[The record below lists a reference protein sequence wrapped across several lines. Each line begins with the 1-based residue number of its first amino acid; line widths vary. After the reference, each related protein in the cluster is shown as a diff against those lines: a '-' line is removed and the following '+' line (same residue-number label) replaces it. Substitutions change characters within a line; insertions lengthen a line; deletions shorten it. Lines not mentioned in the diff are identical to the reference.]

1 MGSFLRALFLSFAC
15 GLICYSQVERATIT
29 GTVSD
34 TSGAVVPDATVRV
47 IDEAT
52 NSILALKTDAAGE
65 YTASNLTPGS
75 YTIEAEKTGFNK
87 HVNRAFVVEV
97 SQVARLDIT
106 LPIGAVN
113 QTVEVT
119 GAVPVLQTENASV
132 GQVIGAQ
139 AVSQLP
145 LNGRNIAQLAILAP
159 GVTGLSYAPTGTI
172 NSGARPDE
180 LRPGGTTIEANGA
193 RDSANKMLLDGVDN
207 TEMISQTFVVRPS
220 IEGLQEFNLITSNA
234 GAEYDRGGGAILVT
248 STKSGS
254 NQFHGTVYE
263 FLRNSYFDAKNYFD
277 RPSAPIP
284 PYKLNDFGASM
295 GGPVIRNRTFFFV
308 NYEGYYE
315 RVASTVVTTVPTLA
329 ERQGNYQG
337 IATIYD
343 PLTTTQQG
351 SVYTR
356 SAFANNIIPAG
367 RFDPIAARLVNLYP
381 LPQTPSLVNNYVS
394 NPVKSTNNNR
404 GDVRIDHQITST
416 QNLFGRYSIDD
427 AQIQMPNTYNDAIGG
442 NEGQFSGPDSARG
455 QNGVVAYTNVIS
467 PSVVAEYRFG
477 FNKFASYLLPSPL
490 TDPIWQQIPGHVNSD
505 PYQPIA
511 PIISPSGYG
520 GLGNSRSEPLIRREH
535 LFENIADVS
544 WQRGKHNFKFGIDFI
559 HHLISETDSPP
570 GQSPFGRFN
579 FDNTFTNNPASPGGT
594 GNAIATMLLGYPA
607 STVRDFFIPG
617 TAHVIGNEFNY
628 YARDDWRVTNKLTLN
643 LGVHYEIDTPYH
655 EANNYWVNFDPVS
668 AQVLIAG
675 KNASS
680 TANWQTDYGSV
691 GPRIGFAYQVDSKTV
706 LRGGYGIFFDPQG
719 NEGTTIR
726 QQRQWPFDLIYTIT
740 PGSLFPSNTVSQ
752 GFITLASLPPGT
764 FSTPFGT
771 LKGIQTNFKNA
782 STQQF
787 NFGLQRQLS
796 QTSSLTLTY
805 LGSLGRHL
813 TWADPIDQPAPG
825 PGNIQARRPYNTQFP
840 SVTAISYLE
849 SAGNSE
855 YQSLQASF
863 QQRLKHGV
871 YFTAN
876 WVWAHAMDNAPFDGG
891 ADGPIPQDPTNRR
904 GDWASSSNDIRHR
917 FNLYGTYELPFGPG
931 KAFLNGSSIGDRY
944 LIGGWQLNGIAV
956 IQTGLP
962 YTVTTTGSPTNTGAG
977 SRANIVPGAAD
988 YPTNQSINEWFNPA
1002 AFAFPTPYNWG
1013 NAGRNLLRGPRE
1025 VNFDFTLEKRIPI
1038 VENKNLLFRAE
1049 FFNIFNHPEFA
1060 IPASTIG
1067 SAGVGTITS
1076 TAHPSRQIQ
1085 LALKFTF

>member
-1 MGSFLRALFLSFAC
+1 MNPFFRTLFLTLAFV
-15 GLICYSQVERATIT
+15 LISNAQVERATIT

-34 TSGAVVPDATVRV
+34 SSGAVVPEATVRV

-52 NSILALKTDAAGE
+52 NTTLTLKTDAAGE

-75 YTIEAEKTGFNK
+75 YTIEAEKTGFTT
-87 HVNRAFVVEV
+87 HVNRGFIVQV
-97 SQVARLDIT
+97 SQIARLDIT
-106 LPIGAVN
+106 LPVGAVS

-119 GAVPVLQTENASV
+119 GAVPVLQTENAAV

-145 LNGRNIAQLAILAP
+145 LNGRNLAQLAILAP

-193 RDSANKMLLDGVDN
+193 RDSANKLLLDGVDN

-220 IEGLQEFNLITSNA
+220 IEGVQEFNLITSNA
-234 GAEYDRGGGAILVT
+234 GAEYNRGGGAILVT
-248 STKSGS
+248 STKSGT
-254 NQFHGTVYE
+254 NQFHGSLYDFV
-263 FLRNSYFDAKNYFD
+263 RNSYFDAKNFFD
-277 RPSAPIP
+277 RPNAPIP
-284 PYKLNDFGASM
+284 PYKLNDFGASL
-295 GGPVIRNRTFFFV
+295 GGPILHNRTFFFV

-315 RVASTVVTTVPTLA
+315 RQASTVVTTVPTLA

-337 IATIYD
+337 IANVYD
-343 PLTTTQQG
+343 PLTTLQVGNTYVRTPF
-351 SVYTR
+351 S
-356 SAFANNIIPAG
+356 NNIIPAN
-367 RFDPIAARLVNLYP
+367 RFDPIAAQIVNLYP
-381 LPQTPSLVNNYVS
+381 LPQTASLVNNYVS
-394 NPVKSTNNNR
+394 NPLKSTDNDR

-416 QNLFGRYSIDD
+416 QMLFGRYSIDD
-427 AQIQMPNTYNDAIGG
+427 ARIIMPNTYNDAVGG
-442 NEGQFSGPDSARG
+442 NEGQFSGPDTARG
-455 QNGVVAYTNVIS
+455 QNGVLSYVNSIS

-477 FNKFASYLLPSPL
+477 FNKFSSFLLPSPL
-490 TDPIWQQIPGHVNSD
+490 TSPVWQEIPGHVNSD

-544 WQRGKHNFKFGIDFI
+544 WQHGRHNFKFGIDFLR
-559 HHLISETDSPP
+559 HLISETDSPP

-579 FDNTFTNNPASPGGT
+579 FDNTFTDNPASPGGT

-643 LGVHYEIDTPYH
+643 LGVHYEVDTPYH
-655 EANNYWVNFDPVS
+655 EANNYWVNFDPVT

-675 KNASS
+675 KNASQ
-680 TANWQTDYGSV
+680 TANWQTDYGSI
-691 GPRIGFAYQVDSKTV
+691 GPRIGFAYQVDSRTV
-706 LRGGYGIFFDPQG
+706 LRGGYGIFFDPEA

-740 PGSLFPSNTVSQ
+740 PGSLFPQNTVSQ

-764 FSTPFGT
+764 FNTPFGT

-782 STQQF
+782 SAQQF
-787 NFGLQRQLS
+787 NFGLQRQVS
-796 QTSSLTLTY
+796 DSSSITLTY

-813 TWADPIDQPAPG
+813 TWGDPIDQPAPG

-840 SVTAISYLE
+840 AVTAITYLE
-849 SAGNSE
+849 SAGNSA
-855 YQSLQASF
+855 YQSFQASF
-863 QQRLKHGV
+863 QQRFKRGL

-876 WVWAHAMDNAPFDGG
+876 WVWAHAEDNAPFDGG

-904 GDWASSSNDIRHR
+904 ADWAASDNDIRHR
-917 FNLYGTYELPFGPG
+917 INLYGTYELPFGPG
-931 KAFLNGSSIGDRY
+931 KSFLNGTSLVDRY
-944 LIGGWQLNGIAV
+944 LAGGWQLNGIGV

-962 YTVTTTGSPTNTGAG
+962 FTVTTTGSPTNTGASG
-977 SRANIVPGAAD
+977 RANLVSGVPV
-988 YPTNQSINEWFNPA
+988 YPVAQSINEWFNPA
-1002 AFAFPTPYNWG
+1002 AFAIPSAYNWG
-1013 NAGRNLLRGPRE
+1013 NAGRNILRGPRE
-1025 VNFDFTLEKRIPI
+1025 VNFDFTAEKKFLIT
-1038 VENKNLLFRAE
+1038 ESKNVLFRAE
-1049 FFNIFNHPEFA
+1049 FFNIFNHPQFSV
-1060 IPASTIG
+1060 PASTVG
-1067 SAGVGTITS
+1067 SAGLATITS
-1076 TAHPSRQIQ
+1076 TSHTSRQLQ
-1085 LALKFTF
+1085 LALKFVF

>member
-1 MGSFLRALFLSFAC
+1 MDKVFRASFLSLVGFLAC
-15 GLICYSQVERATIT
+15 YAQMERATIT

-52 NSILALKTDAAGE
+52 NTTQALKTDAAGQ

-87 HVNRAFVVEV
+87 HVNRGFIVQV
-97 SQVARLDIT
+97 SQTARLDIT
-106 LPIGAVN
+106 LPIGAVS

-207 TEMISQTFVVRPS
+207 TEMISQTFIVRPS

-248 STKSGS
+248 STKSGT
-254 NQFHGTVYE
+254 NQLHGTLYE

-284 PYKLNDFGASM
+284 PYKLNDFGASL
-295 GGPVIRNRTFFFV
+295 GGPVIHNRTFFFV

-315 RVASTVVTTVPTLA
+315 RISSTVVTTVPTLG

-337 IATIYD
+337 IAPIFDPMTTI
-343 PLTTTQQG
+343 QQG

-356 SAFANNIIPAG
+356 SPFANNTIPAG
-367 RFDPIAARLVNLYP
+367 RFDPIAARLVSLYP
-381 LPQTPSLVNNYVS
+381 LPQTASLVNNYVS

-416 QNLFGRYSIDD
+416 QTLFGRYSIDD

-442 NEGQFSGPDSARG
+442 NEGQFSGPDSVRG
-455 QNGVVAYTNVIS
+455 QNGVLAYTNVIS
-467 PSVVAEYRFG
+467 PSVVAQYRFG
-477 FNKFASYLLPSPL
+477 FNKFSSFLLPSPL

-505 PYQPIA
+505 PYQPVA

-544 WQRGKHNFKFGIDFI
+544 WQHGKHNFRFGIDFI

-628 YARDDWRVTNKLTLN
+628 FARDDWRITSKLTLN

-668 AQVLIAG
+668 
-675 KNASS
+675 S
-680 TANWQTDYGSV
+680 
-691 GPRIGFAYQVDSKTV
+691 
-706 LRGGYGIFFDPQG
+706 
-719 NEGTTIR
+719 
-726 QQRQWPFDLIYTIT
+726 
-740 PGSLFPSNTVSQ
+740 
-752 GFITLASLPPGT
+752 
-764 FSTPFGT
+764 
-771 LKGIQTNFKNA
+771 
-782 STQQF
+782 
-787 NFGLQRQLS
+787 
-796 QTSSLTLTY
+796 
-805 LGSLGRHL
+805 
-813 TWADPIDQPAPG
+813 
-825 PGNIQARRPYNTQFP
+825 
-840 SVTAISYLE
+840 
-849 SAGNSE
+849 
-855 YQSLQASF
+855 
-863 QQRLKHGV
+863 
-871 YFTAN
+871 
-876 WVWAHAMDNAPFDGG
+876 
-891 ADGPIPQDPTNRR
+891 
-904 GDWASSSNDIRHR
+904 
-917 FNLYGTYELPFGPG
+917 
-931 KAFLNGSSIGDRY
+931 
-944 LIGGWQLNGIAV
+944 
-956 IQTGLP
+956 
-962 YTVTTTGSPTNTGAG
+962 TGSD
-977 SRANIVPGAAD
+977 SRKERIVNG
-988 YPTNQSINEWFNPA
+988 
-1002 AFAFPTPYNWG
+1002 
-1013 NAGRNLLRGPRE
+1013 
-1025 VNFDFTLEKRIPI
+1025 
-1038 VENKNLLFRAE
+1038 
-1049 FFNIFNHPEFA
+1049 
-1060 IPASTIG
+1060 
-1067 SAGVGTITS
+1067 
-1076 TAHPSRQIQ
+1076 Q
-1085 LALKFTF
+1085 LAD